1 MTLAEFRLLA
11 KSARSPAVL
20 IPHLTAELLRE
31 ADFTI
36 VADNPRYLGAER
48 LTPDGVE
55 IELRVSRLNSTIAG
69 TRAQRKPKETPF
81 RNLVSTV
88 QVALRDDMRYRPVA
102 NVVHHAECNWD
113 ELVRLI

>member
-1 MTLAEFRLLA
+1 MTLAEFRHLA
-11 KSARSPAVL
+11 KSARNPAVL
-20 IPHLTAELLRE
+20 IPHLTADLLRE
-31 ADFTI
+31 AGFTI

-81 RNLVSTV
+81 RNLVSAV
-88 QVALRDDMRYRPVA
+88 QAALRDDMRYPGKVNA
-102 NVVHHAECNWD
+102 VHHEETHWSD
-113 ELVRLI
+113 LVKLI